1 MGTPAAYA
9 IAPLINANST
19 LVHLSLSGNQFN
31 DKAAEPLAEVIRG
44 SYHIKFLDLSHN
56 ELGEDAG
63 LTLGPAIGKKYS
75 YSLLFSPQ
83 YNTMCGRS

>member
-1 MGTPAAYA
+1 MCTPAAFA

-31 DKAAEPLAEVIRG
+31 DKAAEPLADVIRG

-56 ELGEDAG
+56 EFGEDAG
-63 LTLGPAIGKKYS
+63 LILGPAIGKKYS
-75 YSLLFSPQ
+75 RTLLLTKCITIGYGS
-83 YNTMCGRS
+83 